1 MLNKKDGKTIYN
13 YDIQNFT
20 ASHVH
25 MLLSTT
31 LNDIIHSTECVIF
44 LNTPESLSIN
54 EVRNQKTNSPWIYN
68 ELKIASIVEKIY
80 PRKHLLGEQ
89 IMKREN
95 NFSKK
100 VQNSL
105 EILYPISNQL
115 AGFESLD
122 SNGLQKWVVNKS
134 MWEANFHP
142 LDILYSGVGI

>member
-1 MLNKKDGKTIYN
+1 
-13 YDIQNFT
+13 
-20 ASHVH
+20 
-25 MLLSTT
+25 
-31 LNDIIHSTECVIF
+31 
-44 LNTPESLSIN
+44 
-54 EVRNQKTNSPWIYN
+54 
-68 ELKIASIVEKIY
+68 
-80 PRKHLLGEQ
+80 
-89 IMKREN
+89 MKREN